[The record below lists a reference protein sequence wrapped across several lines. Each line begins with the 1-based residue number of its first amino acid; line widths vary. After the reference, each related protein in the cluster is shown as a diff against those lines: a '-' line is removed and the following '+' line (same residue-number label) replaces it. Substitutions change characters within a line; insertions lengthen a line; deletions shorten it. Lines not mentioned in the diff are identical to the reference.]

1 MTTLDL
7 VTLSERTKQHKN
19 ALIHIVKPPVC
30 TERAVHYTEVYQQ
43 HQDKPLSVRRA
54 LALAHHLQ
62 QRTIWI
68 KNDEL
73 IIGNQA
79 SQLRAAPIFPEYTV
93 SWIESEIDELA
104 DRPGA
109 GFSVSEED
117 KAVLHQ
123 LCPWWRG
130 QTVQDR
136 CYGMFTD
143 EQKALLRRGII
154 KAEGNM
160 TSGDA
165 HLAVNF
171 PVIAGKRAGW
181 PAQ

>member
-7 VTLSERTKQHKN
+7 TTLTERTLAHKN

-30 TERAVHYTEVYQQ
+30 TERAQHYTETYQQ
-43 HQDKPLSVRRA
+43 HQDKPLPVRRA
-54 LALAHHLQ
+54 MALANHLAK
-62 QRTIWI
+62 RSIWI

-109 GFSVSEED
+109 GFSVSEQD
-117 KAVLHQ
+117 KRYCTPCAHGGVARPCRIAATACSPMSKKPCWL
-123 LCPWWRG
+123 PVSSR
-130 QTVQDR
+130 R
-136 CYGMFTD
+136 
-143 EQKALLRRGII
+143 KA
-154 KAEGNM
+154 
-160 TSGDA
+160 T
-165 HLAVNF
+165 
-171 PVIAGKRAGW
+171 
-181 PAQ
+181 

>member
-7 VTLSERTKQHKN
+7 TTLTIRTQAHKN
-19 ALIHIVKPPVC
+19 ALIHIVKPPIC
-30 TERAVHYTEVYQQ
+30 TERARHYTAVYQQ
-43 HQDKPLSVRRA
+43 QQDKPLAVRRA
-54 LALAHHLQ
+54 LALANHLAK
-62 QRTIWI
+62 RTIWI

-93 SWIESEIDELA
+93 SWIESEINQLA

-109 GFSVSEED
+109 SFSISEPD
-117 KAVLHQ
+117 KAVLRA

-143 EQKALLRRGII
+143 EQKALLASGI
-154 KAEGNM
+154 M
-160 TSGDA
+160 
-165 HLAVNF
+165 
-171 PVIAGKRAGW
+171 
-181 PAQ
+181 